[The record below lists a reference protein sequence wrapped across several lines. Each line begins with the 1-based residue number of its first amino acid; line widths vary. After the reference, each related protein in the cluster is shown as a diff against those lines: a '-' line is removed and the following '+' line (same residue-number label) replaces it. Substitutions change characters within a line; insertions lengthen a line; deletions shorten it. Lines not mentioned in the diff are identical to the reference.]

1 MPCSWEGNR
10 SSGVV
15 LAMHHGLQWL
25 IHLRARGLRKGA
37 EHPAYT
43 LRGVWH
49 NLLL

>member
-10 SSGVV
+10 CSGVV

-25 IHLRARGLRKGA
+25 INLRARGLRKG
-37 EHPAYT
+37 AYT